1 MRKCENETSNQ
12 PCIVILQVDAVQSI
26 DEGLQRV
33 VALFGLELA
42 GPQRERMPSH
52 HFELLTHFG
61 VSLDVAPYLLH
72 PKGGVGLRYL
82 AALGTLNLES

>member
-1 MRKCENETSNQ
+1 M
-12 PCIVILQVDAVQSI
+12 ILQVDAVQSI

-33 VALFGLELA
+33 VALFGLQLA

-52 HFELLTHFG
+52 HLELLTYF
-61 VSLDVAPYLLH
+61 DVALHIAPYLLH

-82 AALGTLNLES
+82 AALGTLNREF